1 MKKRPKILYIQKP
14 PGGGSVVALYDM
26 VKILDKEK
34 FEPIILSYE
43 MNRYTRVF
51 NELGVKTIFLNVKK
65 KTGNGVAAKQKMPLR
80 IFAPF
85 RKLKRLIIDDRRK
98 SRQIAAIIKENK
110 IDLIHHNNDIN
121 DSRQGILANRKLRL
135 PQICHYRSLKP
146 YHKDPINFSV
156 DYFMAKNVNHHIF
169 ISHAVARH
177 YTKTLKIKKTKGVVI
192 RDIVDVKKF
201 KPQIKNVAIQ
211 QEFGLQDSDIVIS
224 NIGRISRWKG
234 QHIFIK
240 ALADVVKEYPQVKA
254 LVVGPSEP
262 GVGDPKYL
270 QELQKLTENLNLKDH
285 VIYTGNREDI
295 PGILSVSDMVVHSSI
310 EPEPQGLVIVE
321 ALFYGKPVIV
331 SDAGG
336 AAELIVNNQGGLKVP
351 PGNFAELTKAI
362 INLIKC
368 HENNEVCI
376 NATTRP
382 LILSEFNPA
391 RQIQNIEQIYTSLL
405 NHEFITC

>member
-1 MKKRPKILYIQKP
+1 MKRRPKILYIQKP

-26 VKILDKEK
+26 VKVLDKEK
-34 FEPIILSYE
+34 FEPVILCYE
-43 MNRYTRVF
+43 LNRYTQVF

-65 KTGNGVAAKQKMPLR
+65 KSGNGTAAKQKNPYR

-98 SRQIAAIIKENK
+98 SRQIASIIKENK

-121 DSRQGILANRKLRL
+121 ESRQAILANRKTRL

-146 YHKDPINFSV
+146 YQKDPFNYSV

-169 ISHAVARH
+169 ISHAVAKH
-177 YTKTLKIKKTKGVVI
+177 FTKNLKIKKHKGVVI
-192 RDIVDVKKF
+192 RDIIDVKKF
-201 KPQIKNVAIQ
+201 KPQVRNVAIQ
-211 QEFGLQDSDIVIS
+211 LELGLQDADIIIS

-240 ALADVVKEYPQVKA
+240 ALAELVKEYPEVKA

-262 GVGDPKYL
+262 GVGDPIYFN
-270 QELQKLTENLNLKDH
+270 ELQKLTEDLQLNHH
-285 VIYTGNREDI
+285 VIFTGNREDI
-295 PGILSVSDMVVHSSI
+295 PAILSVTDIVVHSSI

-336 AAELIVNNQGGLKVP
+336 SAELIVNNQGGLKVP
-351 PGNFAELTKAI
+351 PGNPSELAKAMVQ
-362 INLIKC
+362 LIKC
-368 HENNEVCI
+368 HLKEAVYL
-376 NATTRP
+376 NATNRP
-382 LILSEFNPA
+382 LILSEFNPG
-391 RQIQNIEQIYTSLL
+391 RQIKSIEDIYTSLL
-405 NHEFITC
+405 NL